1 MKYDA
6 LKKECFEAN
15 QELPRQSLVIYT
27 FGNVSCIDK
36 SNNVFAIKPSGV
48 AYNKM
53 CWQDIVVINMNGN
66 IVDGNLKPSSDSPT
80 HLVLYQNFSD
90 AESIVHTHSTYAT
103 AWAQSV
109 RDVPLYGTTHA
120 DHLPVDIPCTELM
133 PYERIVNDYE
143 TETGLQI
150 VDCLKKRR
158 LSSDEVQ
165 MALIAGHGPFTWG
178 RTAEEAVYNAKIMEE
193 LCRIAFLTEQIN
205 PGIRRLKKSLVEK
218 HYNRKH
224 GVNAYYGQK

>member
-6 LKKECFEAN
+6 LKKECFKAN
-15 QELPRQSLVIYT
+15 LELPRQGLVIYT

-53 CWQDIVVINMNGN
+53 RWQDIVVIDMNGN
-66 IVDGNLKPSSDSPT
+66 IVDGNLKPSSDSLT
-80 HLVLYQNFSD
+80 HLALYQNFPD
-90 AESIVHTHSTYAT
+90 AGSIVHTHSTFAA
-103 AWAQSV
+103 AWAQSG

-120 DHLPVDIPCTELM
+120 DHLPADIPCTELM
-133 PYERIVNDYE
+133 PDERIVDDYE
-143 TETGLQI
+143 TETGRQI
-150 VDCLKKRR
+150 VDCFKKRG
-158 LSSDEVQ
+158 LPAGEIQ
-165 MALIAGHGPFTWG
+165 MALVAGHGPFTWAG
-178 RTAEEAVYNAKIMEE
+178 NAAQAVYNARILEE
-193 LCRIAFLTEQIN
+193 LCRMAFLTEQIN
-205 PGIRRLKKSLVEK
+205 PEATRLKKSLVEK